1 MTCFYDSAIGA
12 AVRFVRLAMGANR
25 GLVGRDVVSV
35 GEVKGQVR
43 NVIIAC
49 RVMEPE
55 LSYLV
60 AEAKRDGNGAEI
72 FYIEQ
77 ALHRTPEKLI
87 VTVQQKIRQE
97 MAGAARIVL
106 GYGLCAKGIVGPS
119 DRELIIPRCH
129 DCIALFI
136 GSPDCYMELFRKNP
150 GTYYLTPGWVAE
162 KKDPLGI
169 IEENVP
175 RFGRATAHW
184 VMEEELKH
192 YTHIALIDTGVAEM
206 APLRARAMEN
216 ASVLKKRY
224 EEIPGNLDYLREL
237 LRGPYSDE
245 KFLRLGTGE
254 KFTQELLG

>member
-1 MTCFYDSAIGA
+1 MS
-12 AVRFVRLAMGANR
+12 
-25 GLVGRDVVSV
+25 VV
-35 GEVKGQVR
+35 EVKRKVR

-60 AEAKRDGNGAEI
+60 AGEKGDGNGTEI

-77 ALHRTPEKLI
+77 ALHRTPAKLLGQLQEKI
-87 VTVQQKIRQE
+87 DQVART
-97 MAGAARIVL
+97 ASRIVL
-106 GYGLCAKGIVGPS
+106 GYGLCAKGIVGITA
-119 DRELIIPRCH
+119 RETELIIPRCH
-129 DCIALFI
+129 DCIALFL
-136 GSPDCYMELFRKNP
+136 GSPNRHLEIFREKP

-169 IEENVP
+169 IEEQVP
-175 RFGRATAHW
+175 RYGRETARW
-184 VMEEELKH
+184 VIEEELKH

-224 EEIPGNLDYLREL
+224 EEIPGNLDYFREL
-237 LRGPYSDE
+237 LRGPYAEE
-245 KFLRLGTGE
+245 KFLRLRPGE
-254 KFTQELLG
+254 KFTQEMVF

>member
-1 MTCFYDSAIGA
+1 
-12 AVRFVRLAMGANR
+12 
-25 GLVGRDVVSV
+25 VSV
-35 GEVKGQVR
+35 VEVKRKVR

-60 AEAKRDGNGAEI
+60 AGEKRDGNGTEI

-77 ALHRTPEKLI
+77 ALHRTPDKLI

-97 MAGAARIVL
+97 MPGAARIVL
-106 GYGLCAKGIVGPS
+106 GYGLCAKGIVGITA
-119 DRELIIPRCH
+119 RETELIIPRCH
-129 DCIALFI
+129 DCIALFL
-136 GSPDCYMELFRKNP
+136 GSPDCYLERFRENP

-175 RFGRATAHW
+175 RYGRKTANW

-192 YTHIALIDTGVAEM
+192 YTHIALIDTGVEEM

-224 EEIPGNLDYLREL
+224 EEIPGNLDYFREL
-237 LRGPYSDE
+237 LRGPYAEE
-245 KFLRLGTGE
+245 KFLRLRPGE
-254 KFTQELLG
+254 KFTQEMVF